1 MGKEISKIVLED
13 QEFWIQCHHIVKI
26 TEPLVRVF
34 RLVDGDEKPAM
45 RYLYEAMD
53 RANEEIKVR
62 MKHKVSLY
70 GPYVKVIDC
79 R

>member
-1 MGKEISKIVLED
+1 
-13 QEFWIQCHHIVKI
+13 VKI

-45 RYLYEAMD
+45 GYLYEAMD
-53 RANEEIKVR
+53 RAKEEIKVR
-62 MKHKVSLY
+62 MKYKVSLY
-70 GPYVKVIDC
+70 EPYVKVIDC